1 MSTRWSK
8 NDTAPKSTFI
18 HKHKIER
25 HLEDYEIQSHVSMSI
40 WKQAKISL
48 LLLIIPDPYS
58 FIYS

>member
-1 MSTRWSK
+1 M
-8 NDTAPKSTFI
+8 DTAPKSTFI